1 MLWLRKRRSYTL
13 ILSSGRLTPASVDTP
28 TRNDILA
35 SNLLFAALGL
45 LILFQVAGW
54 LSQALALP
62 HNYFSPVHFNLLTL
76 AGLGLTSLIRGG
88 LAYAVRRGAPAAKLL
103 LALGFVVSLYT
114 TTYWKE
120 NVVAGVNFVHFD
132 MASLL
137 LLLTGML
144 TLAALV
150 AMFWPARES
159 ARLV

>member
-1 MLWLRKRRSYTL
+1 MDS
-13 ILSSGRLTPASVDTP
+13 P

-54 LSQALALP
+54 LSQALGLP
-62 HNYFSPVHFNLLTL
+62 HNYFSLVHFNLLTL

-88 LAYAVRRGAPAAKLL
+88 LAYAVRRGALAAKLL
-103 LALGFVVSLYT
+103 LALGFVVLLFNS
-114 TTYWKE
+114 TYWEKG
-120 NVVAGVNFVHFD
+120 VVAGVDFAHFGV
-132 MASLL
+132 ASLL
-137 LLLTGML
+137 LLLTNLL